1 MILNGLPWKQTEIIL
16 PFLRLHSRTAFW
28 ALLLTT
34 RAAPFL
40 LRDSYRY
47 RSIVYLAD
55 IRDFYRYRSIV
66 YLADILYLQ

>member
-1 MILNGLPWKQTEIIL
+1 MMAT
-16 PFLRLHSRTAFW
+16 
-28 ALLLTT
+28 
-34 RAAPFL
+34 PFL